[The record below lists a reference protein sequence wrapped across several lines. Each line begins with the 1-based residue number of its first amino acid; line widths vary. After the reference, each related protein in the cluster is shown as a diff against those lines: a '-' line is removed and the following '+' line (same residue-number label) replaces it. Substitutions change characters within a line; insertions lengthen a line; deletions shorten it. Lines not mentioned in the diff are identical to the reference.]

1 MRRFARARTTAM
13 IDLSRRRLLQA
24 GIAGAAALAVAG
36 GVAWFR
42 RRADERPR
50 ALDRDAR
57 EIVRAIVPAMLA
69 GALPAA
75 DAERSRAI
83 DDTVEAVDH
92 AVAGL
97 PPAVRGELGQL
108 FALLALGLGRRVFAG
123 VPSPWPEAS
132 RDEVDAFLVAWQSS
146 AWALKR
152 SAYDALHQLVIA
164 AWYANPRAW
173 PAVGYPGPPSLAV

>member
-1 MRRFARARTTAM
+1 M

-24 GIAGAAALAVAG
+24 GLAGAAALAIAG

-42 RRADERPR
+42 GRIERTPR
-50 ALDRDAR
+50 ALDRDAQ
-57 EIVRAIVPAMLA
+57 EVVRAIVPAMLA

-75 DAERSRAI
+75 DADRARAI
-83 DDTVEAVDH
+83 DETVDAVDR

-97 PPAVRGELGQL
+97 PPASRGELAQL
-108 FALLALGLGRRVFAG
+108 FALLSLAVGRRVFAG

-132 RDEVDAFLVAWQSS
+132 RDEIDTFLVAWQTS
-146 AWALKR
+146 AWPLKR

>member
-1 MRRFARARTTAM
+1 M
-13 IDLSRRRLLQA
+13 IVLSRRRLLQA
-24 GIAGAAALAVAG
+24 GLAGAAALAVAG

-42 RRADERPR
+42 RRADAMPR

-75 DAERSRAI
+75 GSERTRAI
-83 DDTVEAVDH
+83 DETVAAVDR

-97 PPAVRGELGQL
+97 PPASRGELGQL
-108 FALLALGLGRRVFAG
+108 FALLALSIGRRVFAG
-123 VPSPWPEAS
+123 VPSPWAEAS
-132 RDEVDAFLVAWQSS
+132 PDEIDAFLVAWQSS
-146 AWALKR
+146 AWTLKR
-152 SAYDALHQLVIA
+152 SAYDALHQLVVA
-164 AWYANPRAW
+164 AWYANPLAW